1 MLFGLF
7 LIALFALILLCL
19 GGVIAGLVAYG
30 MVQKD
35 ESFEDALVGAMGR
48 IRRRMAD
55 MPDEDGPA

>member
-30 MVQKD
+30 MVQED

>member
-1 MLFGLF
+1 MVFGLF
-7 LIALFALILLCL
+7 LFALFGLILLCL

-30 MVQKD
+30 MLQKN

-55 MPDEDGPA
+55 MPDEDGRK